1 MRTFFLHP
9 SDRAL
14 ATFADRGDAAPT
26 SMREHL
32 ASCQR
37 CRSTI
42 AFHRNLRAAARS
54 LPLPE
59 PPSALIGRV
68 MAERARGDR
77 FILPS
82 AVGPSIVRPS
92 AGGLVAI
99 AAGLVIIVGL
109 AATLLRPPQRA
120 GDSRAVAADAGR
132 GETFGSALSLIRAV
146 EAQELPARSRP
157 GAPPLTHVSGRS
169 LHPGRIEF
177 AQRWTDSTGRQT
189 IDSRGILDVTPGVL
203 GALDVWRVVTVWS
216 GNIGAYGERTE
227 VESLMVAREDLRPLT
242 RIVHAAPYSRYS
254 RINITQFF
262 RGDSV
267 LGVMTAETR
276 DSITVRRPIAQK
288 LPVAFAPYISE
299 ALSPV
304 MLTSVKL
311 TPGWRRSLSLLGW
324 AVRPTD
330 LLSSVELRLV
340 GADRIT
346 VPAGAFD
353 CWRLELATGTHR
365 VTYWVRKSDGLGI
378 LTRDESKRSGKGIR
392 EMVLV
397 HE

>member
-1 MRTFFLHP
+1 M
-9 SDRAL
+9 
-14 ATFADRGDAAPT
+14 
-26 SMREHL
+26 
-32 ASCQR
+32 
-37 CRSTI
+37 
-42 AFHRNLRAAARS
+42 
-54 LPLPE
+54 
-59 PPSALIGRV
+59 
-68 MAERARGDR
+68 
-77 FILPS
+77 
-82 AVGPSIVRPS
+82 
-92 AGGLVAI
+92 
-99 AAGLVIIVGL
+99 
-109 AATLLRPPQRA
+109 
-120 GDSRAVAADAGR
+120 
-132 GETFGSALSLIRAV
+132 
-146 EAQELPARSRP
+146 
-157 GAPPLTHVSGRS
+157 
-169 LHPGRIEF
+169 
-177 AQRWTDSTGRQT
+177 
-189 IDSRGILDVTPGVL
+189 
-203 GALDVWRVVTVWS
+203 WS
-216 GNIGAYGERTE
+216 GNFGAYGERTE

-242 RIVHAAPYSRYS
+242 RNVHAAPYSRYS

-346 VPAGAFD
+346 VPAGVFD